1 MTPLCRSRAR
11 LVGPLC
17 LAVGFAGSLAWPDAA
32 EAAAAAAVQPGPLLV
47 EPPTPQAF
55 AFRWTIGGDDN
66 SNASV
71 GIRYRLVGSETW
83 RTGLGL
89 MRVGLESRQPK
100 RRIRPDVV
108 MAGSLVGL
116 RADSRY
122 EIRLELA
129 DPDGGGTLRELAL
142 RTAAEPRLPGDLRHR
157 RVVPRSDELPSPG
170 QGSDALPFNGL
181 RAAAAAARPGDLLLL
196 APGRYLGG
204 GLRWPTSGDP
214 GRPIVLQGDGRGAAV
229 LDGGGDA
236 FLLDLSGRHHVWV
249 RGLELGN
256 AETLILAD
264 RAQDLVVQGNRLH
277 VVRAGYVAKG
287 AVGAESVGHFV
298 VDNRFLGPTLWPR
311 SKGIEHIFGIG
322 LSGSGH
328 VIAHNRMENLGD
340 CIRGAW
346 VDGGDGLL
354 SASDINHNDLQSCT
368 DDGIEVDHA
377 DANVRVFANRITNSF
392 AAISLQPI
400 FGGPVYLYRNL
411 MHNTLY
417 SPFKLHNN
425 TSGVVMIHNTSIR
438 AGIPFFIRTSTESVR
453 DSMTR
458 NNLFV
463 GTEGP
468 AIVSTA
474 TMIGSDFDGDGY
486 VWQEGDFGV
495 WNGKTYGTPAEA
507 KAEGAVYG
515 RIGALRLALS
525 GLFDPDLASIDDVER
540 RYASDDNA
548 PSLAAGSPAID
559 RGVPIPTF
567 NDDFEGGGPDLGCC
581 EQGMAL
587 PTVGPRPPFAD

>member
-1 MTPLCRSRAR
+1 MTPRRRPRAS
-11 LVGPLC
+11 LFGLLC
-17 LAVGFAGSLAWPDAA
+17 LAFGLAGSPAWPDAA
-32 EAAAAAAVQPGPLLV
+32 EAATAAAVRPGPLLV
-47 EPPTPQAF
+47 EPPTPQAL

-66 SNASV
+66 GNASV
-71 GIRYRLVGSETW
+71 AVRYRLAGSETW
-83 RTGLGL
+83 RKGLGL

-122 EIRLELA
+122 EVRLELT
-129 DPDGGGTLRELAL
+129 DPDGGGRLRALTL
-142 RTAAEPRLPGDLRHR
+142 RTAAEPSLPGDLRRR
-157 RVVPRSDELPSPG
+157 RVVPRSDDLPSPG
-170 QGSDALPFNGL
+170 RGTAEAPFNGL
-181 RAAAAAARPGDLLLL
+181 RAAAEAAQPGDLLLL
-196 APGRYLGG
+196 APGRYLGE

-214 GRPIVLQGDGRGAAV
+214 GRPIVLQGDGQGAAI
-229 LDGGGDA
+229 LDGGGEA
-236 FLLDLSGRHHVWV
+236 LLLDLSGRHHVWV
-249 RGLELGN
+249 RRLELSN

-264 RAQDLVVQGNRLH
+264 RAQDLLVQGNRLH
-277 VVRAGYVAKG
+277 VSRAGYVAKG
-287 AVGAESVGHFV
+287 AVGGESVGHFV
-298 VDNRFLGPTLWPR
+298 LDNRFLGPTLWPR

-328 VIAHNRMENLGD
+328 VIAYNRMENLGD

-354 SASDINHNDLQSCT
+354 SASDIHHNDLQSCT

-377 DANVRVFANRITNSF
+377 DANVRVFGNRITNSF

-411 MHNTLY
+411 IHNTLY

-425 TSGVVMIHNTSIR
+425 TSGVVMIHNTSVR

-474 TMIGSDFDGDGY
+474 TMIGSDFDADGY
-486 VWQEGDFGV
+486 IWQEGDFGV

-515 RIGALRLALS
+515 RIGALRLALP
-525 GLFDPDLASIDDVER
+525 GLFDPELAPIDDEER
-540 RYASDDNA
+540 RYGSRDNA
-548 PSLAAGSPAID
+548 PRLAAESLAID
-559 RGVPIPTF
+559 RGVPMPTF
-567 NDDFEGGGPDLGCC
+567 NDDFEGDGPDLGCC
-581 EQGMAL
+581 EQGVGL
-587 PTVGPRPPFAD
+587 PAVGPRPPFAD